1 MRLDARSRSGLFCA
15 GLFGRGGRR
24 TVWRAGRLCDSS
36 RLRRRRRRSAGLA
49 LSALTF
55 LALHGEQGDRLLKRE
70 SLWIG
75 TSRQRGEDPVMA
87 DIRPVTPAVQTDRAA
102 AFGMLAELAHELRP
116 APALACGFAE
126 QNDGSVQADG
136 QYVIVLGEGFKSLSV
151 LDVGAK
157 PTDAGNDRLAGFRVQ
172 AQLARQCQKTQ
183 RGVEIDI

>member
-1 MRLDARSRSGLFCA
+1 MGLDARSRSGLFGA
-15 GLFGRGGRR
+15 GLFGPGGRR
-24 TVWRAGRLCDSS
+24 PVWRAGRLCDSS

-102 AFGMLAELAHELRP
+102 PFRMLAELAHELRAPP
-116 APALACGFAE
+116 AVGCGLAGHHDE
-126 QNDGSVQADG
+126 PVQADG
-136 QYVIVLGEGFKSLSV
+136 QYVIVLGEGFEGLSV

-157 PTDAGNDRLAGFRVQ
+157 PTDAGNDRLAG
-172 AQLARQCQKTQ
+172 
-183 RGVEIDI
+183 